1 MSIRKFHICFV
12 LPDLGGG
19 VRIEIVFSS
28 DRGLGVW
35 LEEVIEGKVERE
47 EKERK

>member
-1 MSIRKFHICFV
+1 MSIRKFHTYYV
-12 LPDLGGG
+12 LPDWGGG

-47 EKERK
+47 KERVK